1 MKILNDTDGRL
12 TVEMTS
18 FEAFVCRAALREVLY
33 GLTFPDFEPRMGCS
47 RKDAADVFDALPRTS
62 TAEPWA
68 SRTIEDRHTL
78 ERSPDR

>member
-47 RKDAADVFDALPRTS
+47 RKEAADVFDALPRTS
-62 TAEPWA
+62 TAEPG
-68 SRTIEDRHTL
+68 RTEMP
-78 ERSPDR
+78 RSPDASER

>member
-1 MKILNDTDGRL
+1 MKISNNSDGRL

-47 RKDAADVFDALPRTS
+47 RKDAAEVFDALPRPS
-62 TAEPWA
+62 IAEPGRTEIPRPPDA
-68 SRTIEDRHTL
+68 SEG
-78 ERSPDR
+78 